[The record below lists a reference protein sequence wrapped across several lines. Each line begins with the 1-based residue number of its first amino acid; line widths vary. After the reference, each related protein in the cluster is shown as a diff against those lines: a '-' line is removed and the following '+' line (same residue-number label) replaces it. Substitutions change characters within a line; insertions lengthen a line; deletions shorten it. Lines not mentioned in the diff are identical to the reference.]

1 MKNSDIFVAVI
12 SEPSFMSKS
21 PIFGKP
27 IGEYLADEIAA
38 FPHAVFDCEKRVT
51 RPKCKF
57 FCLLYADMALVTED
71 MIVGAAEALKRR
83 NIPSLMLG
91 AGYIVRENAEV
102 DPKYAAADKYF
113 LRANDTSS
121 VNMVYNE
128 IRKRAKEKL
137 EKGGVL
143 CFGDAEADFTATI
156 EPGAILCGNVKIKGN
171 SHVCRGAKITDSVIE
186 NGRIGENSTVGPFAY
201 VREGSEI
208 GKNCRIGDFVEIK
221 ASKLGDGVK
230 VAHLAYVGNAEV
242 GDNVNVGCGAVFC
255 NYDGFKK
262 HKTVVGKGAFIGANV
277 NLVAPLK
284 VGDGAYIAAGS
295 TVTKDLPD
303 GAFCI
308 ERTTQ
313 QVKQKRKT

>member
-1 MKNSDIFVAVI
+1 
-12 SEPSFMSKS
+12 
-21 PIFGKP
+21 
-27 IGEYLADEIAA
+27 
-38 FPHAVFDCEKRVT
+38 
-51 RPKCKF
+51 
-57 FCLLYADMALVTED
+57 
-71 MIVGAAEALKRR
+71 
-83 NIPSLMLG
+83 
-91 AGYIVRENAEV
+91 
-102 DPKYAAADKYF
+102 
-113 LRANDTSS
+113 
-121 VNMVYNE
+121 MVYNE

-171 SHVCRGAKITDSVIE
+171 SHVCNGAKITDSVIE
-186 NGRIGENSTVGPFAY
+186 NSRIGENSTVGPFAY

-262 HKTVVGKGAFIGANV
+262 HKTLVGKGAFIGANV